1 MQTFCK
7 HWFHVKLKWWYTSWF
22 SRHCLHVLIPKY
34 LTYFSVVSQAY
45 STDAH
50 KIHVIIGNSAL
61 VKCDIPSF
69 VSDFVSVVSWI
80 DNDSVEYFP
89 SQNGSTMFKILG
101 FYLVHTSKTA
111 IRIEFFFKQTCVY
124 LNASA

>member
-1 MQTFCK
+1 MKTTIFNNI
-7 HWFHVKLKWWYTSWF
+7 LPPS
-22 SRHCLHVLIPKY
+22 
-34 LTYFSVVSQAY
+34 TYFSVVSQAY

-80 DNDSVEYFP
+80 DNDNVEYFP
-89 SQNGSTMFKILG
+89 SQNGSTKPCLKFWVFIWYTQAKPPLE
-101 FYLVHTSKTA
+101 LN
-111 IRIEFFFKQTCVY
+111 FF
-124 LNASA
+124 LNKHVSI